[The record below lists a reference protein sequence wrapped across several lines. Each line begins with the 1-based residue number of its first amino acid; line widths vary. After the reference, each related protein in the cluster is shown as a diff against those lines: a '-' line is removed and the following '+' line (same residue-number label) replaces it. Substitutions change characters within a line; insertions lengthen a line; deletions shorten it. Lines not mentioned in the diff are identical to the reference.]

1 MKLTEQDFVREIG
14 WVLYSNK
21 DTLPASVD
29 IDDESPLDVLPTF
42 VLEALVR
49 DWNDP
54 SIEQHFAAPIS
65 ISSSTYKRLL
75 LGCFHTPTDCRLR
88 PQKYR
93 RLNHHQ

>member
-54 SIEQHFAAPIS
+54 SIEQHFAADIVSHYNWTMFCVLEDTWEPEDS
-65 ISSSTYKRLL
+65 E
-75 LGCFHTPTDCRLR
+75 
-88 PQKYR
+88 
-93 RLNHHQ
+93 